1 MEKRTSSAERGYNG
15 RWQKARA
22 TFLRSH
28 PLCCNCATLGITTA
42 ATVVDHITPHKG
54 DQSLFWDVA
63 NWQPLCKPCHDRWKQ
78 RMEKSGASIGCD
90 SSGVPVDPSHHWRRG
105 RAGAK
110 SGPIGP

>member
-1 MEKRTSSAERGYNG
+1 MDKRTSSAERGYNS

-28 PLCCNCATLGITTA
+28 PLCCHCATLDITTA

-54 DQSLFWDVA
+54 DQALFWDVD

-78 RMEKSGASIGCD
+78 RLEKSGVSIGCD
-90 SSGVPVDPSHHWRRG
+90 SSGVPVDPSHHWRMG
-105 RAGAK
+105 
-110 SGPIGP
+110 